1 MLNLKSQR
9 GMFAHCLHK
18 EMHKDKNIWLIAIDL
33 GYGILDSHFY
43 DYPDRCVN
51 TGAAEQSA
59 MDTAVGLTLGGKRV
73 FVYSITPF
81 LLYRP
86 FETIRTYI
94 NFEKIPVQLIGS
106 GRDTDYAH
114 DGYSHDGC
122 DDLDILVTQKNIRLL
137 KPFDIKFI
145 PMLVHEMVKS
155 DRPSYLNLSR

>member
-9 GMFAHCLHK
+9 GMFAHCLHE
-18 EMHKDKNIWLIAIDL
+18 EMHKNKDIWLIAIDL

-94 NFEKIPVQLIGS
+94 NREKIPVQLIGS
-106 GRDTDYAH
+106 GRDTDYH
-114 DGYSHDGC
+114 IDGASHDAS
-122 DDLDILVTQKNIRLL
+122 DDIEILKTQKNIHLHKPRNIESIPRL
-137 KPFDIKFI
+137 
-145 PMLVHEMVKS
+145 VKS
-155 DRPSYLNLSR
+155 MATTKHPSYLNLSR

>member
-9 GMFAHCLHK
+9 GMFAHCLHQEMK
-18 EMHKDKNIWLIAIDL
+18 ENKDIWLIAIDL
-33 GYGILDSHFY
+33 GYGILDTHFH
-43 DYPDRCVN
+43 DYPERCIN

-59 MDTAVGLTLGGKRV
+59 MDIAVGLTLAGKRV

-94 NFEKIPVQLIGS
+94 NYEKIPVQLIGS

-122 DDLDILVTQKNIRLL
+122 DDLDILKTQKNIHLHKPRNIESIPRL
-137 KPFDIKFI
+137 
-145 PMLVHEMVKS
+145 VKS
-155 DRPSYLNLSR
+155 MTTTKYPSYLNLSR